1 MYLSQYNYNYNESTC
16 RSHFGTQQY
25 LGKVS
30 QKALQDGE
38 EHVLEAVLG
47 GWRQSEHG
55 EVTQEARGDWIA
67 TSTRRGTRGRQSD
80 FLNVDPEE
88 LVTVVQ
94 AAEVLILT
102 QQFNG
107 RLRAVTIQLRHV
119 QIVDKD
125 DDTLALLR
133 RERSLCESRN

>member
-1 MYLSQYNYNYNESTC
+1 M
-16 RSHFGTQQY
+16 
-25 LGKVS
+25 
-30 QKALQDGE
+30 
-38 EHVLEAVLG
+38 LEAVLG
-47 GWRQSEHG
+47 GWRESEHG
-55 EVTQEARGDWIA
+55 EVTQESRGNWIA

-133 RERSLCESRN
+133 RERSILESRN